1 MKYLYFLI
9 TYILITI
16 TATAQQPIENWSG
29 ILNAGGQ
36 KIELR
41 VHLIQAADKTFTSNW
56 DVPLQKVKWIPTRVH
71 GHSLV

>member
-1 MKYLYFLI
+1 MKYLYFLF
-9 TYILITI
+9 TYILIAR
-16 TATAQQPIENWSG
+16 TATAQERIENWSG